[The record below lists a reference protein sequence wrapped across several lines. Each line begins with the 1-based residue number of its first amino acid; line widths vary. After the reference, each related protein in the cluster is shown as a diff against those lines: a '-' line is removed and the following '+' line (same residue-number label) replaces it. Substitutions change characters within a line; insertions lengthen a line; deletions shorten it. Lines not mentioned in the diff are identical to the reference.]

1 MRSSHGAP
9 VRRVEDAR
17 QGVADQDSLRTAVD
31 GEAAAFNGGDDFGGL
46 RGCWWGPAVWGGWS
60 GRLMMGSS

>member
-46 RGCWWGPAVWGGWS
+46 R
-60 GRLMMGSS
+60 